1 MEETIKNLAKYNFW
15 DGNVLQL
22 GFMRTTY
29 LNRIQN
35 FTHNKLIKVIVGQ
48 RRTGKSYLLRQI
60 AQTLINNG
68 VNPNQILYINKE
80 YLVFD
85 SVNTY
90 IDLNN
95 LIRQYQESLKPEGK
109 VYLLIDEIQNIEGW
123 EKLVNS
129 YAQDYTASY
138 EIFISG
144 SNSTMLSGEL
154 ATLLSGRYVS
164 FEILPFSYPEYL
176 GIQQQN
182 TNSSTYAQY
191 MQSGGLPEL
200 FSLPN
205 EESRRQYVSS
215 VKDTVLLH
223 DIIQKNTIRDPQ
235 LLEDIFMYLI
245 NNASNLLSINNV
257 TNYLKSNGRKT
268 TYDTVSSYI
277 GYIQDA
283 FLIHKAERYD
293 IKGKEIISGNSKF
306 YANDLSYKNYL
317 YSGFG
322 YGIGY
327 QLENLI
333 YLALRNANFDIY
345 VGHLPKYEVDFIA
358 KRNHQILY
366 VQCAYLLYDPATVTR
381 EYAAL
386 EAISDHYPKIIV
398 SMDEVLLPSKNG
410 ISHVQAW
417 NFETYLQNFR

>member
-1 MEETIKNLAKYNFW
+1 
-15 DGNVLQL
+15 
-22 GFMRTTY
+22 
-29 LNRIQN
+29 
-35 FTHNKLIKVIVGQ
+35 
-48 RRTGKSYLLRQI
+48 
-60 AQTLINNG
+60 
-68 VNPNQILYINKE
+68 
-80 YLVFD
+80 
-85 SVNTY
+85 
-90 IDLNN
+90 
-95 LIRQYQESLKPEGK
+95 
-109 VYLLIDEIQNIEGW
+109 
-123 EKLVNS
+123 
-129 YAQDYTASY
+129 
-138 EIFISG
+138 
-144 SNSTMLSGEL
+144 
-154 ATLLSGRYVS
+154 
-164 FEILPFSYPEYL
+164 
-176 GIQQQN
+176 
-182 TNSSTYAQY
+182 
-191 MQSGGLPEL
+191 
-200 FSLPN
+200 
-205 EESRRQYVSS
+205 
-215 VKDTVLLH
+215 
-223 DIIQKNTIRDPQ
+223 
-235 LLEDIFMYLI
+235 MYLI

-345 VGHLPKYEVDFIA
+345 VGHLPKNEVDFIA

-366 VQCAYLLYDPATVTR
+366 VQCAYLLYDPATLTR

-398 SMDEVLLPSKNG
+398 SMDEVQLPSKNG

-417 NFETYLQNFR
+417 NFEMYLQNLR

>member
-1 MEETIKNLAKYNFW
+1 
-15 DGNVLQL
+15 
-22 GFMRTTY
+22 
-29 LNRIQN
+29 
-35 FTHNKLIKVIVGQ
+35 
-48 RRTGKSYLLRQI
+48 
-60 AQTLINNG
+60 
-68 VNPNQILYINKE
+68 
-80 YLVFD
+80 
-85 SVNTY
+85 
-90 IDLNN
+90 
-95 LIRQYQESLKPEGK
+95 
-109 VYLLIDEIQNIEGW
+109 
-123 EKLVNS
+123 
-129 YAQDYTASY
+129 
-138 EIFISG
+138 
-144 SNSTMLSGEL
+144 
-154 ATLLSGRYVS
+154 
-164 FEILPFSYPEYL
+164 
-176 GIQQQN
+176 
-182 TNSSTYAQY
+182 

-215 VKDTVLLH
+215 VKDTVLLR

-345 VGHLPKYEVDFIA
+345 VGHLPKNEVDFIA

-366 VQCAYLLYDPATVTR
+366 VQCATSYTIP
-381 EYAAL
+381 
-386 EAISDHYPKIIV
+386 
-398 SMDEVLLPSKNG
+398 LP
-410 ISHVQAW
+410 
-417 NFETYLQNFR
+417 